1 MAGVVTPAVSGGA
14 STPEKACTAAG
25 RRSPLIGGGG
35 VGLAQASD
43 APDPLA
49 GATPVSAKAG
59 PAEPATAAGD

>member
-14 STPEKACTAAG
+14 STPEKARTAAG

-49 GATPVSAKAG
+49 GGDPGVGQGWSGRAG
-59 PAEPATAAGD
+59 NGRR